1 MGHPQPSTPIHI
13 NNSTCVEI
21 VNNTQ
26 KRSESR
32 AMYGKYLW
40 LLDCD
45 AQKEFSFHQHPGQ
58 ANLGDYPS
66 KAHTGTIYK
75 HVRPYYVHMENSPKT
90 LTRAVMPSSRRGCA
104 ETLDDPYYYRVPLP
118 RIPGYHKL
126 DKQARLADVHGR
138 HAASNTWHARLMCLV
153 RSISKTGPTNYY
165 ARLQA
170 LHNPYRQLII
180 FM

>member
-1 MGHPQPSTPIHI
+1 MFSSVSSLALWCRLVASSAAEAELGALFLNAQQARIVRLILHEMGHPQPSTPIHI

-58 ANLGDYPS
+58 GNFGDHPS
-66 KAHTGTIYK
+66 KAHTGTIHK
-75 HVRPYYVHMENSPKT
+75 HVRPYYVHMETLPST
-90 LTRAVMPSSRRGCA
+90 LT
-104 ETLDDPYYYRVPLP
+104 
-118 RIPGYHKL
+118 
-126 DKQARLADVHGR
+126 
-138 HAASNTWHARLMCLV
+138 
-153 RSISKTGPTNYY
+153 
-165 ARLQA
+165 
-170 LHNPYRQLII
+170 
-180 FM
+180 